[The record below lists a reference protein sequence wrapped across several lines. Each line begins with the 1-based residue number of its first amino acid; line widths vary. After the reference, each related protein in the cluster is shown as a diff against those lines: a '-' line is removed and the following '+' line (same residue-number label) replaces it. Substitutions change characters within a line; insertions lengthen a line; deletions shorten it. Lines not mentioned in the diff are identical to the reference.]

1 MVLSQFRANRTEQNN
16 LKMYNTKI
24 GGESKVFYILSSFP
38 IIQTLQQNAFSP
50 SQFTGKNNCELFLI
64 TLI

>member
-16 LKMYNTKI
+16 LKMYNIKI

-50 SQFTGKNNCELFLI
+50 YHQGKNNCELFLI